1 MHDSHK
7 IVQNQ
12 VNLTSY
18 FMIAISLQKFIKFLS
33 YNKATY
39 SFYSKLMNMC
49 VVALKKL
56 KFLAV
61 KLKELLKVTLQALQL
76 CFENWFSVMCV

>member
-1 MHDSHK
+1 
-7 IVQNQ
+7 
-12 VNLTSY
+12 
-18 FMIAISLQKFIKFLS
+18 
-33 YNKATY
+33 
-39 SFYSKLMNMC
+39 MNMC